1 MTFLVDTSTAVNR
14 TSVPLWH
21 LVNDLC
27 VNPAEVNGNAIK
39 HPKRKPL
46 NKIRIVGEGF
56 DDLGNRYIKLRVT
69 GSKRQ
74 LPPYSVAQLL
84 EPKIIYQDLGNAG
97 CLLLSTKEKNGLLK
111 RLQEYQQAGPPSFS
125 VVTRLG
131 SFKNFYV
138 RPNAIVG
145 SPKTPVELSLS
156 SLDQQMLRKFRCRG
170 SLSDWQRK
178 IGRLCIGNTRLI
190 FAASLACTGPI
201 LRFVKG
207 PRTGGFQ
214 LYGPAETGKTT
225 AAMVAGSIWGCHVD
239 SMRKDKGFAETWNT
253 TINELENTAQV
264 HSDTIFIPDE
274 TNLAGDDE
282 KTRAYAVVNGVFR
295 LSENVQKGRMNQ
307 SGSAAWRFY
316 FLCTSNL
323 SFDQLAERGGIPID
337 DQHRGRMVDIPLPLS
352 SGAHGIYEDLH
363 SYAGGADLTDALKNR
378 CRTVFGTPG
387 LTLVQQLYSSRASRS
402 AAHAFIAACRKHYIA
417 RLNKKAA
424 AAGIRPLKRATARFA
439 TVYAA
444 GCLAIDYGIFKW
456 ARTDVLSAVL
466 SCQLDGLRAGPSSK
480 IEGIDLKGRLV
491 SYLTKN
497 RPQMIDLNKKLLRE
511 GHQLGSAPGYV
522 QTHKGADWLYLT
534 TSQLKAIIGNGHA
547 VKILKKLL
555 TREGFMAATK
565 NRDVV
570 QRPIF
575 KGVGNKGYHWV
586 HAFRATL
593 LENSIEAPRRR
604 ALNKKR

>member
-1 MTFLVDTSTAVNR
+1 M
-14 TSVPLWH
+14 PL
-21 LVNDLC
+21 N
-27 VNPAEVNGNAIK
+27 IK
-39 HPKRKPL
+39 NENPL
-46 NKIRIVGEGF
+46 NKIEIVGDGF
-56 DDLGNRYIKLRVT
+56 DDLGNRYIKLQVT

-111 RLQEYQQAGPPSFS
+111 RVQEYQQAGLPSFL

-131 SFKNFYV
+131 SFEKFYV
-138 RPNAIVG
+138 RPDAIVG
-145 SPKTPVELSLS
+145 SPETPVELSLS
-156 SLDQQMLRKFRCRG
+156 SLDPQMLAKFRCRG

-178 IGRLCIGNTRLI
+178 IGRLCIGNSRLI

-225 AAMVAGSIWGCHVD
+225 AAMVAGSIWGCHID

-253 TINELENTAQV
+253 TLNEQEKTAQV

-282 KTRAYAVVNGVFR
+282 KTRALAVIKGVFR

-323 SFDQLAERGGIPID
+323 SFDQLAQRGGIAID
-337 DQHRGRMVDIPLPLS
+337 DQHRGRMVDIPLPLNS
-352 SGAHGIYEDLH
+352 DAHGIYDELQD
-363 SYAGGADLTDALKNR
+363 YAGGADLTDALKNR

-387 LTLVQQLYSSRASRS
+387 LTLVERLYASKAS
-402 AAHAFIAACRKHYIA
+402 QSEAHAFIAACRKSYIA
-417 RLNKKAA
+417 KLNEKAA
-424 AAGIRPLKRATARFA
+424 GAGMRPLKRATARFA

-456 ARTDVLSAVL
+456 APTDVLSAVL
-466 SCQLDGLRAGPSSK
+466 SCQLDGLRGDLSGR
-480 IEGIDLKGRLV
+480 IEGMDLKGRLV
-491 SYLTKN
+491 SYLTDN
-497 RPQMIDLNKKLLRE
+497 RAQFIDLNQKKPKA
-511 GHQLGSAPGYV
+511 GNHQLGSAPGYV
-522 QTHKGADWLYLT
+522 QTHGGTDWLYLT
-534 TSQLKAIIGNGHA
+534 TSQLRAIIGNGQA
-547 VKILKKLL
+547 AKLLKKLL
-555 TREGFMAATK
+555 VREGLMAKTK
-565 NRDVV
+565 DRDLV

-575 KGVGNKGYHWV
+575 RAKGNEGFRWV
-586 HAFRATL
+586 HAFRVTL

-604 ALNKKR
+604 ALNKNK